1 MGFAQDDTLTWIN
14 TDGVP
19 GTQTHPGRGVPQAFA
34 CDRGR
39 HTYSPAGRL
48 LTFGLSL

>member
-19 GTQTHPGRGVPQAFA
+19 GTQTHP
-34 CDRGR
+34 
-39 HTYSPAGRL
+39 TS
-48 LTFGLSL
+48 TTST